1 MWCKVE
7 ANPLMVVKC
16 PQTRVRKHCQ
26 VDEKTFSKEVLGRS
40 RRAKMLM
47 GSYQN
52 SIDAKSRVIVPARF
66 REELGQKCV
75 LTRGLDDCLILYP
88 MQTWAAQQQKLAELP
103 RSDERAR
110 AFIRYIFANATDCEI
125 GRQGRILI
133 PAAYK
138 GMARMDKDLVTIG
151 MLDRVELWAKEVY
164 DASEFGGKLSA
175 KDLEKFSD
183 IYKV

>member
-1 MWCKVE
+1 
-7 ANPLMVVKC
+7 
-16 PQTRVRKHCQ
+16 
-26 VDEKTFSKEVLGRS
+26 
-40 RRAKMLM
+40 MLM

-52 SIDAKSRVIVPARF
+52 SIDAKNRVIVPAKF
-66 REELGQKCV
+66 REELGPKCV
-75 LTRGLDDCLILYP
+75 LTRGLDECLILYP

-110 AFIRYIFANATDCEI
+110 AFIRYIFANATDCERD
-125 GRQGRILI
+125 RQGRILI
-133 PAAYK
+133 PAAYRD
-138 GMARMDKDLVTIG
+138 MAGIDKDLVTIG

-164 DASEFGGKLSA
+164 DASEFGGRLSA

>member
-1 MWCKVE
+1 MWQSAPKSGVRE
-7 ANPLMVVKC
+7 
-16 PQTRVRKHCQ
+16 PQKWMKNLFKRGFG
-26 VDEKTFSKEVLGRS
+26 EKQESK
-40 RRAKMLM
+40 AMLM

-52 SIDAKSRVIVPARF
+52 SIDAKSRVIVPAKF

-125 GRQGRILI
+125 DRQGRILI

-164 DASEFGGKLSA
+164 DASEFGGRLSA